1 MFHDNRLVMRDGMLI
16 GALERM
22 CVTLEIAPSQAEL
35 AKERYEGVGGWLAD
49 AEDPL
54 LKAMGIFLQG
64 STAIGT
70 TVKPIGSNEHDVDLV
85 AHAPYLGNWVEPAA
99 LKKAIGDRLK
109 ANGHYKPL
117 LVEMARCWRLVY
129 ANEFHM
135 DITPSIPNR
144 NCHMGGELVPDRAL
158 KIWKPSNP
166 KGYKALF
173 LERVKLAPRFRVT
186 KSLHTQDRARA
197 DIEAFPEQVHF
208 KGLLQRV
215 VQILKRHRDVFIA
228 LNEIDISLS
237 PISVLVTTLASQSYE
252 YCVRTFTYESEL
264 DLLFDVIRH
273 MTDFIE
279 TRRVDGQMQ
288 WFVWNETTKGENF
301 SEKWNGDPKR
311 AEIFFTWH
319 TRALADISRL
329 KDVDGLDGLRRQ
341 LGDAFGSAPA
351 KAVIDSI
358 TDDISTSRQK
368 GTLGVAPR
376 IGLVTGITTA
386 AVTPVRANTFFGR

>member
-1 MFHDNRLVMRDGMLI
+1 M
-16 GALERM
+16 
-22 CVTLEIAPSQAEL
+22 
-35 AKERYEGVGGWLAD
+35 
-49 AEDPL
+49 
-54 LKAMGIFLQG
+54 
-64 STAIGT
+64 
-70 TVKPIGSNEHDVDLV
+70 
-85 AHAPYLGNWVEPAA
+85 
-99 LKKAIGDRLK
+99 
-109 ANGHYKPL
+109 
-117 LVEMARCWRLVY
+117 
-129 ANEFHM
+129 
-135 DITPSIPNR
+135 
-144 NCHMGGELVPDRAL
+144 
-158 KIWKPSNP
+158 
-166 KGYKALF
+166 
-173 LERVKLAPRFRVT
+173 
-186 KSLHTQDRARA
+186 
-197 DIEAFPEQVHF
+197 
-208 KGLLQRV
+208 QRV

-228 LNEIDISLS
+228 VNEIDISLS
-237 PISVLVTTLASQSYE
+237 PISVLLTTLASKSYE
-252 YCVRTFTYESEL
+252 YCVRTFIYDSEL

-273 MTDFIE
+273 MPDFIE

-329 KDVDGLDGLRRQ
+329 KDVEGLDGLRRQ

-386 AVTPVRANTFFGR
+386 AVTPVRANTFWKIAAMRFLIRSH

>member
-1 MFHDNRLVMRDGMLI
+1 MFHDHRLVMRDGMLI

-22 CVTLEIAPSQAEL
+22 CATLEIAPSQADL
-35 AKERYEGVGGWLAD
+35 AKERYEGVGAWLAD

-85 AHAPYLGNWVEPAA
+85 AHAPYLGHWVEPAT
-99 LKKAIGDRLK
+99 LKKALGDRLK

-144 NCHMGGELVPDRAL
+144 NCAMGGELVPDRAL

-173 LERVKLAPRFRVT
+173 LERVKFVPRFRLT
-186 KSLHTQDRARA
+186 KSFHAQDSARA
-197 DIEAFPEQVHF
+197 DIEPFPEQVHF

-228 LNEIDISLS
+228 VNEIDISLS
-237 PISVLVTTLASQSYE
+237 PISVLLTTLASQSYE
-252 YCVRTFTYESEL
+252 YCVRTFIYDLEL

-273 MTDFIE
+273 MPDFIE

-329 KDVDGLDGLRRQ
+329 KDVEGLDGLKRK
-341 LGDAFGSAPA
+341 LGDAFGSTPA
-351 KAVIDSI
+351 RAVIDSI

-376 IGLVTGITTA
+376 IGLLVGSTTA
-386 AVTPVRANTFFGR
+386 TVTPVRANTFFGR